1 VKIPNVSVAV
11 YLPKCTESI
20 LVPEMANDVID
31 DGVDAVVRRKTL
43 VDNPAQRPKQFKLS
57 L

>member
-31 DGVDAVVRRKTL
+31 DGVDADVRRKTL